1 LSDSPSSPK
10 PDLSGLRIDR
20 DAPAAE
26 TAGRRRLVPIVLG
39 AVILLL
45 VAVLSV
51 IAVNASKP
59 VEVTVAPAV
68 SMGGGPGSG
77 GGSGGGTAP
86 GSWDSG
92 AEVLTANGYV
102 VARQRASVSTEVAGR
117 LEALYV
123 GEGSRVKQGDV
134 LGVLRNRDQR
144 TAVEAA
150 RAALASA
157 KASHEEAM
165 ATRDQEDLDLKRTAE
180 LLQRGLVSQ
189 AEFDAAEAR
198 AKVARARVDR
208 TKADIESAEAGL
220 KVAEVELDK
229 TFIRAPFA
237 GAILRKEAEV
247 GEIVSPIPSSGGLT
261 RGAIV
266 TMANLATLE
275 VEVDVNEGYVARAR
289 EGMRAAITLDAYPGD
304 RYSGRVRQIVPTAD
318 RSKATVL
325 VKVAFDSLDSR
336 VLPEMGVRVS
346 FLADPE
352 PAAGGGSADAGDS
365 GAALAAVVLIP
376 KSAVRDVNGRATVFV
391 VENGR
396 AVARSVAPR
405 PAGADRVAIS
415 GGLAPDEAVIVEGPP
430 TLKDKTRVRVRGAGG
445 GTE

>member
-1 LSDSPSSPK
+1 MSDSPSSPK

-20 DAPAAE
+20 DAPAAGS
-26 TAGRRRLVPIVLG
+26 AGRRRLLPILLG
-39 AVILLL
+39 VVIVLL

-68 SMGGGPGSG
+68 SMGGGP
-77 GGSGGGTAP
+77 GSGGGTAP

-123 GEGSRVKQGDV
+123 GEGSRVKRGDV

-157 KASHEEAM
+157 KASHEEAK

-220 KVAEVELDK
+220 QVAEVELDK

-237 GAILRKEAEV
+237 GAVLRKEAEV

-304 RYSGRVRQIVPTAD
+304 RYPGRVRQIVPTAD

-346 FLADPE
+346 FL
-352 PAAGGGSADAGDS
+352 
-365 GAALAAVVLIP
+365 
-376 KSAVRDVNGRATVFV
+376 
-391 VENGR
+391 
-396 AVARSVAPR
+396 
-405 PAGADRVAIS
+405 
-415 GGLAPDEAVIVEGPP
+415 
-430 TLKDKTRVRVRGAGG
+430 
-445 GTE
+445 